1 MNQSHTSRISASLL
15 TMWLAV
21 GAQAGEGDSPIDVE
35 AEQQAAGAATQ
46 AQVERLQLRT
56 TGSDTP
62 LEASGESVL
71 KWSNPDVGRVYG
83 NVYVW
88 TRRGRPLV
96 AASIYQWFHPYQS
109 LTIELTS
116 LTETPLQ
123 AQHDGRMVWDAQS
136 EGLTWRDLPGDA
148 PARSR
153 TLRLIQMKR
162 AVQRFEATLD
172 DERTDQQGVNRVLRP
187 LATPI
192 YRYPNDAALDGAL
205 FAFVVGTDPE
215 LLLLVEGADEAW
227 RYGLARMNRDAL
239 SVMLDG
245 ALIERYE
252 HLEKLDD
259 PLRPYVLI
267 DVRVGSAEDSAA
279 QTIEVA
285 P

>member
-136 EGLTWRDLPGDA
+136 EGLMWRDLPGDA

-252 HLEKLDD
+252 HLEKLSD